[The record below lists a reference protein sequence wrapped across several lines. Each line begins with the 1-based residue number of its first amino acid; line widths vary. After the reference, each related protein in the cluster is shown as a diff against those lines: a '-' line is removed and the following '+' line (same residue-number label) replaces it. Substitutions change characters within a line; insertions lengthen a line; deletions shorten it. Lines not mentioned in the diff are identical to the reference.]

1 MVRSVLVRSHL
12 WGLIVLVVALG
23 AGAPRVAAQGQRVEL
38 TVWSNITVKS
48 QADVIAR
55 HVNECL
61 AGMSGVTAKFDTVSF
76 DAMYPR
82 LITALEQGKLPNIM
96 NTSEGATAFL
106 QAKGGLVPVDD
117 LIDALGRKDFIES
130 YLHAMSRDGKTWALP
145 DWALHQEVWYRTDL
159 FKERGIAIPRSWDE
173 LLQAAKTLTRDDVYG
188 FAVPMGRVQV
198 AAQTYF
204 QILYSAHAYVFDP
217 QTGAYAFGRQK
228 DTAVKALQFM
238 VDLYKAASP
247 PASIDWQWAG
257 YRTAFVKGQVAMT
270 NEWGAVVSQALE
282 QNPGML
288 DKMGVFPFPSPDS
301 NREPGGAQGSGYY
314 YIIGKAPAAEV
325 DASKRVLK
333 CMYEPRRVAERA
345 NSRPIFAV
353 PATRS
358 AYNSKTYQDHE
369 LVRRFKP
376 QLDLIF
382 TKVMPRWYRYGMEAG
397 LHPLNA
403 QIEATTFVA
412 DAIQNVA
419 LNRWTAQQAVDFIDQ
434 QLRFQVSLISGPG
447 K

>member
-1 MVRSVLVRSHL
+1 
-12 WGLIVLVVALG
+12 
-23 AGAPRVAAQGQRVEL
+23 
-38 TVWSNITVKS
+38 
-48 QADVIAR
+48 
-55 HVNECL
+55 
-61 AGMSGVTAKFDTVSF
+61 
-76 DAMYPR
+76 
-82 LITALEQGKLPNIM
+82 
-96 NTSEGATAFL
+96 
-106 QAKGGLVPVDD
+106 
-117 LIDALGRKDFIES
+117 
-130 YLHAMSRDGKTWALP
+130 
-145 DWALHQEVWYRTDL
+145 
-159 FKERGIAIPRSWDE
+159 
-173 LLQAAKTLTRDDVYG
+173 
-188 FAVPMGRVQV
+188 
-198 AAQTYF
+198 
-204 QILYSAHAYVFDP
+204 
-217 QTGAYAFGRQK
+217 
-228 DTAVKALQFM
+228 
-238 VDLYKAASP
+238 
-247 PASIDWQWAG
+247 
-257 YRTAFVKGQVAMT
+257 MT

>member
-1 MVRSVLVRSHL
+1 MPSLPIRHHLWRVLLLVLVMGMSAT
-12 WGLIVLVVALG
+12 G
-23 AGAPRVAAQGQRVEL
+23 VAAQGPRVEL
-38 TVWSNITVKS
+38 TVWSNITVKA
-48 QADVIAR
+48 QADVISR
-55 HVNECL
+55 HVSDCL
-61 AGMSGVTAKFDTVSF
+61 AGMPGVTAKFDTVAF
-76 DAMYPR
+76 DVMYPR

-106 QAKGGLVPVDD
+106 QAKGGLVPMDD
-117 LIDALGRKDFIES
+117 VIDALGRKDFIES
-130 YLHAMSRDGKTWALP
+130 YLHAMSRDKKTWALP

-159 FKERGIAIPRSWDE
+159 FKERGLSVPRSWDE
-173 LLQAAKTLTRDDVYG
+173 LLQAAKALTQGDVYG

-217 QTGAYAFGRQK
+217 QTGTYAFGRQK

-270 NEWGAVVSQALE
+270 NEWGAVVGQAVE
-282 QNPGML
+282 QNPGIL
-288 DKMGVFPFPSPDS
+288 DKMGVFPFPSPDA
-301 NREPGGAQGSGYY
+301 NREPGGVQGSGYY
-314 YIIGKAPAAEV
+314 YIVGKAPAAEV
-325 DASKRVLK
+325 AASKRVLR
-333 CMYEPRRVAERA
+333 CMFEPRKVAERA
-345 NSRPIFAV
+345 NTRPIFAV

-358 AYNSKTYQDHE
+358 AFNSKTYQDHE
-369 LVRRFKP
+369 LVRQFKP
-376 QLDLIF
+376 QLELIS
-382 TKVMPRWYRYGMEAG
+382 TKIMPRWYRYGMEAG
-397 LHPLNA
+397 LNPLNA

-419 LNRWTAQQAVDFIDQ
+419 LGRWTAVQAVDHIDQ
-434 QLRFQVSLISGPG
+434 QLRFQIAMIGGTG